1 MSSRPSSRWF
11 LCLVAWLVALSAHAE
26 PLRGIPANVDA
37 AVHISYDEA
46 AKSQLHPLAVAL
58 QKRMEKLG
66 EQLDPV
72 AAKRNKELLN
82 RLGLKTD
89 GTHIIKLGIRIAKGE
104 GEEGPDYSFYGVI
117 HLDLRKSAF
126 DTFAKEQGVSPVVIG
141 DLTGWEGNKLVIAL
155 LKALNQDVVTE
166 ESAME
171 VLKDYAVVMP
181 EDNVLILS
189 PIRETSTTI
198 ACWRNK
204 KPSFELP
211 ASAQAEVTATPL
223 HHTQIYANV
232 RKIQEAVDPESLKTD
247 KLGLK
252 DVTYVVGEDTK
263 DFLMRAKV
271 SFSDEAKAKTAAQEI
286 TSALTIGNL
295 ATVEADEDDADTKYF
310 KSEAADFLAGIK
322 TTQDGATVS
331 IRSAYSL
338 GRAKVLFGK
347 LGDKVEQMA
356 REAAEVTKENATP
369 APASVEDEEMDAPA
383 KAPAP
388 KKTK

>member
-1 MSSRPSSRWF
+1 MSSRPSTRLL
-11 LCLVAWLVALSAHAE
+11 LCLAALLGAVSAHAE
-26 PLRGIPANVDA
+26 PLRGIPADVDA
-37 AVHISYDEA
+37 VVYISYDEA
-46 AKSQLHPLAVAL
+46 AKSQLHPVAVAL

-66 EQLDPV
+66 EQLDPA

-89 GTHIIKLGIRIAKGE
+89 GTHTLNLGVRVAKGE

-141 DLTGWEGNKLVIAL
+141 DLTGWEGSKLVIAL
-155 LKALNQDVVTE
+155 LKALNQDIGTE

-171 VLKDYAVVMP
+171 VLKNYAVIMP
-181 EDNVLILS
+181 EDNVVILS
-189 PIRETSTTI
+189 PIKEMNTTI
-198 ACWRNK
+198 GCWRNK

-247 KLGLK
+247 KLGFK
-252 DVTYVVGEDTK
+252 DVMFVVGEDTK

-271 SFSDEAKAKTAAQEI
+271 NFSDEAKAKTAAQEI
-286 TSALTIGNL
+286 TSALAIGNL
-295 ATVEADEDDADTKYF
+295 GTVEADEDDADTKYY

-322 TTQDGATVS
+322 TTQEGAVVS
-331 IRSAYSL
+331 IRSAYNL
-338 GRAKVLFGK
+338 DHAKVLFGK
-347 LGDKVEQMA
+347 LADKVEQMA
-356 REAAEVTKENATP
+356 REAAKEKANP
-369 APASVEDEEMDAPA
+369 APAVVEDEEMDAPV

-388 KKTK
+388 KKAK

>member
-1 MSSRPSSRWF
+1 MSSRPSTRLL
-11 LCLVAWLVALSAHAE
+11 LCLAALVGAVSAHAE
-26 PLRGIPANVDA
+26 PLRGIPADVHA
-37 AVHISYDEA
+37 AMHVSYDEA

-72 AAKRNKELLN
+72 AAKRNKELLS

-89 GTHIIKLGIRIAKGE
+89 GTHTLNLGIRITKGE
-104 GEEGPDYSFYGVI
+104 GEEGPDYAFYGVFQ
-117 HLDLRKSAF
+117 LDLRKSTF
-126 DTFAKEQGVSPVVIG
+126 DSFAKEQGVSPVVIG
-141 DLTGWEGNKLVIAL
+141 DLTGWEAIKLVSTL
-155 LKALNQDVVTE
+155 LKVLQQDGGAQE
-166 ESAME
+166 LAMNGLE
-171 VLKDYAVVMP
+171 GYAVVMP
-181 EDNVLILS
+181 EDNVVIVSPVRELS
-189 PIRETSTTI
+189 TAI

-211 ASAQAEVTATPL
+211 ASARAEVIATPL
-223 HHTQIYANV
+223 PHTQIYANV

-252 DVTYVVGEDTK
+252 DVTLVVGEDAK
-263 DFLMRAKV
+263 DFLVRAKV
-271 SFSDEAKAKTAAQEI
+271 SFSDEAKAKSAAQEI

-295 ATVEADEDDADTKYF
+295 ATVEADEDDADTKYY

-322 TTQDGATVS
+322 TTQDGSTVS
-331 IRSAYSL
+331 IRSAYAL

-347 LGDKVEQMA
+347 LGEKVEEMA
-356 REAAEVTKENATP
+356 REAAKEKTNP
-369 APASVEDEEMDAPA
+369 APANVEDEEMDAPA
-383 KAPAP
+383 KTPAP